1 MTVIAVTAIF
11 DCLVIYVIAL
21 VRALITIRSFQ
32 IWLDGLMEKPVD
44 WWVGSNR
51 FLIKALA
58 LTEFRFITEMPK
70 ADRDSWYV
78 ITSNH
83 QSWADILI
91 LQVIFRDVSPIIKFF
106 TKREL
111 IWAPFVGIAMYL
123 LGFPYVQRKVT
134 GSQTNREKLHES
146 NKKSM
151 LRARDRFIERPV
163 AVLSF
168 LEGTR
173 FTPEKHQ
180 RTASPYKHLLKP
192 KIGGFAFTLDHL
204 EERRPKILDVTLLYE
219 GEVPSFWDFLCG
231 KCRQVQI
238 DIQSVDTIPLQ
249 PNALNEWLTAHWQ
262 EKDNHIDQLK
272 ASFHK

>member
-1 MTVIAVTAIF
+1 MLNTFRGCIAMTVIAVTAIF

-21 VRALITIRSFQ
+21 VRALITIHSFQ

-106 TKREL
+106 T
-111 IWAPFVGIAMYL
+111 
-123 LGFPYVQRKVT
+123 
-134 GSQTNREKLHES
+134 
-146 NKKSM
+146 
-151 LRARDRFIERPV
+151 
-163 AVLSF
+163 
-168 LEGTR
+168 
-173 FTPEKHQ
+173 
-180 RTASPYKHLLKP
+180 
-192 KIGGFAFTLDHL
+192 
-204 EERRPKILDVTLLYE
+204 
-219 GEVPSFWDFLCG
+219 
-231 KCRQVQI
+231 
-238 DIQSVDTIPLQ
+238 
-249 PNALNEWLTAHWQ
+249 
-262 EKDNHIDQLK
+262 
-272 ASFHK
+272 